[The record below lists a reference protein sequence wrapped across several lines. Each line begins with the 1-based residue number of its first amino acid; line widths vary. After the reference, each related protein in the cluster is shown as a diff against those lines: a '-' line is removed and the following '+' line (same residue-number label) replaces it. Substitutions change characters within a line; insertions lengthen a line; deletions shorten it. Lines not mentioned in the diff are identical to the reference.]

1 MTHDNAGSVPS
12 RKLTAA
18 PYISVS
24 ASTGPNG
31 PMMAS
36 APSRRPAAAPS
47 ENLRSQELA
56 REMPLL
62 VHSGP
67 LPNFVSDSITC
78 PTTAE
83 QLCHQLLAWI
93 GKYLILAFRGRGGGS
108 CSGTGWPSAAQVRE
122 PIGVS
127 PLVLRSSNKQHHKA
141 PAAAVLCES
150 LLTLLSRV
158 QPGLPGRHAGWWMA
172 PWSAVRGLRNRSR
185 GAASASRLK

>member
-93 GKYLILAFRGRGGGS
+93 GKYLILAFRGRGGGRV
-108 CSGTGWPSAAQVRE
+108 AALAGPRQLKQ
-122 PIGVS
+122 GS
-127 PLVLRSSNKQHHKA
+127 PLECLRSSSAARTSSITKLQPLPCSAKA
-141 PAAAVLCES
+141 YSRSSRECS
-150 LLTLLSRV
+150 LDSL
-158 QPGLPGRHAGWWMA
+158 AGMLVGGW
-172 PWSAVRGLRNRSR
+172 PRGQQSEASVTALEGPPVHR
-185 GAASASRLK
+185 G